1 MTRKVCLV
9 IMLGILFLSAQLMAE
24 ENPLGWKIT
33 TDQLDNGLKVIVLED
48 HSTPSVSHHVWFHVG
63 SKNERPGI
71 TGISHMIE
79 HMMFKG
85 TPDVPEGE
93 YNRQIQSRGGIV
105 NAFTHFD
112 MTAYH
117 ESLAADDLEL
127 AIKLEADRLENL
139 SIDSAELASELMVVA
154 EERRTRIDN
163 APFGDVFELLLNQ
176 AFNAHPYS
184 WMTIGW
190 ESDIMNYTTDKLR
203 DYFSKYYQ
211 VNNAT
216 VVIVGDVDPKNAIK
230 LVKKYYGHL
239 EPGPE
244 NLYRPTTVEPPQKG
258 ERRAVISK
266 MAQLPGFFAGYKVV
280 ENGHPDMYPLR
291 ILGKI
296 LFDGESSRAYKRLVY
311 DEKMCLF
318 AGGDMFSLE
327 DPSLFYIIAVMQG
340 PDKSTEDAEA
350 ALYEEIDKLK
360 TEPLTENELQKAK
373 NQIEAENWMQLQ
385 SNDDKANALGYYET
399 VMGDYSFMFGDM
411 DKYLAVTT
419 EDVMRVAKEYFDEKK
434 RTVITLVP
442 EMTAGGMG
450 F

>member
-9 IMLGILFLSAQLMAE
+9 IMLGILFLGSQLMAQD
-24 ENPLGWKIT
+24 NPFGWKIT

-71 TGISHMIE
+71 TGISHMVE

-85 TPDVPEGE
+85 TPTVGPEE
-93 YNRQIQSRGGIV
+93 YNHQIQSRGGMV

-117 ESLAADDLEL
+117 ESLGADDLEL
-127 AIKLEADRLENL
+127 VIKLEADRLENL
-139 SIDSAELASELMVVA
+139 SIDSAELASEKMVVA

-163 APFGDVFELLLNQ
+163 APFGDLFELLLNTV
-176 AFNAHPYS
+176 FNAHPYS

-190 ESDIMNYTTDKLR
+190 ESDIYDYDHYKLR
-203 DYFSKYYQ
+203 KYFDTYYT

-216 VVIVGDVDPKNAIK
+216 VVIVGDVNPKDAIK

-244 NLYRPTTVEPPQKG
+244 DIYRPTTVEPPQKG
-258 ERRAVISK
+258 ERRAEISK
-266 MAQLPGFFAGYKVV
+266 VAQLPGFFAGYKVV

-311 DEKMCLF
+311 DDKLCLF
-318 AGGDMFSLE
+318 AGGDMFQFE
-327 DPSLFYIIAVMQG
+327 DPSVFYIIAVMQG
-340 PDKSTEDAEA
+340 PDKNTVDAET

-360 TEPLTENELQKAK
+360 NEPLTDMELQKAK
-373 NQIEAENWMQLQ
+373 NQIEAESWLQLQ
-385 SNDDKANALGYYET
+385 SNDNKAYALGYYQT
-399 VMGDYSFMFGDM
+399 VMGDYAFMFDEM
-411 DKYLAVTT
+411 DKYMAVTK
-419 EDVMRVAKEYFDEKK
+419 DDIMRVAKEYFDKK
-434 RTVITLVP
+434 NRTVITLVP
-442 EMTAGGMG
+442 EMTASAMG

>member
-1 MTRKVCLV
+1 
-9 IMLGILFLSAQLMAE
+9 MLGILLLGSQLMAE
-24 ENPLGWKIT
+24 ENPFGWKIT

-85 TPDVPEGE
+85 TPNCPGDE
-93 YNRQIQSRGGIV
+93 YNHRIQSRGGAV

-117 ESLAADDLEL
+117 ESLGADDLEL
-127 AIKLEADRLENL
+127 VIKLEADRLENL
-139 SIDSAELASELMVVA
+139 LIDSSDLASELMVVA

-163 APFGDVFELLLNQ
+163 APFGDLFELLLNQ
-176 AFNAHPYS
+176 SFNAHPYS

-190 ESDIMNYTTDKLR
+190 ESDILDYTAQKLK
-203 DYFSKYYQ
+203 DYFKTYYT

-216 VVIVGDVDPKNAIK
+216 VVIVGDVDPKKAIG

-239 EPGPE
+239 KPGPE
-244 NLYRPTTVEPPQKG
+244 DIYRPTTIEPIQKG
-258 ERRAVISK
+258 ERRAEIKKV
-266 MAQLPGFFAGYKVV
+266 AQLPGFFAGYKVV

-291 ILGKI
+291 IMGKI

-311 DEKMCLF
+311 EDKLCLF
-318 AGGDMFSLE
+318 AGGDMFQFE
-327 DPSLFYIIAVMQG
+327 DPCLFYIIAVMQG
-340 PDKSTEDAEA
+340 PDKKTEDAEA
-350 ALYEEIDKLK
+350 ALYDEIEKLK
-360 TEPLTENELQKAK
+360 TEPLTAEELQKAK
-373 NQIEAENWMQLQ
+373 NQIEAENWLQLQ
-385 SNDDKANALGYYET
+385 SNDDKANALGYYQT
-399 VMGDYSFMFGDM
+399 IMGDYKFMFGEM
-411 DKYLAVTT
+411 DKYLAVTA
-419 EDVMRVAKEYFDEKK
+419 DDIMRVANKYFDEKG

-442 EMTAGGMG
+442 DMTAGAMG